1 MALEFTKIG
10 DVELLDSVPDTAN
23 AVVEV
28 DGAIKRV
35 PGSNLGGGG
44 IPTAIIHIDMG
55 DSGDVAS
62 SSPATLASDGA
73 RTSAVI
79 YTATCENMTFE
90 EAAAI
95 MAAHQP
101 LKAMIDIT
109 IGRRYIC
116 ERAAALDYSVRGD
129 IEAIEIYAVI
139 FDAVFYWT
147 ADGISTESPN
157 VDS

>member
-1 MALEFTKIG
+1 MALEFQKIG

-55 DSGDVAS
+55 DSGDVAPS
-62 SSPATLASDGA
+62 SLATLASDGA
-73 RTSAVI
+73 RTSA
-79 YTATCENMTFE
+79 YTYTFTCENMTFE

-101 LKAMIDIT
+101 LVVVIDIMLEGVYACGYAAYLMHTAGDGIET
-109 IGRRYIC
+109 I
-116 ERAAALDYSVRGD
+116 
-129 IEAIEIYAVI
+129 VI
-139 FDAVFYWT
+139 KSAEGGKIYWT

-157 VDS
+157 ADS